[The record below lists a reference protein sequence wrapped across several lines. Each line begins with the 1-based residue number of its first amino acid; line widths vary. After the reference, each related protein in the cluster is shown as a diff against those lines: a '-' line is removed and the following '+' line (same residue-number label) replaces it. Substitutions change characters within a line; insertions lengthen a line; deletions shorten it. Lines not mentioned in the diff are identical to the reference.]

1 MDNKKA
7 IQLKEEAEKYLWKY
21 GGTDDDK
28 RVATDLFMQAISKS
42 SDGTLD
48 NVKLFDCYARLGL
61 SYIDRVEKDDEND
74 FMKTLEAYETAVNL
88 NVPSWM
94 NKSIIISLL
103 INPVRHGFHIKHKDV
118 ERAKKLGALTMDSGC
133 LYQVACYWMSKDD
146 VTEEE
151 VDFALNYFN
160 IIVER
165 RVDYGGCTIAM
176 ALCRIA
182 MIYAYNRDKTAYN
195 FNKACDYF
203 KQSMT
208 TPGFLE
214 SGSNQIPI
222 PFCQYSMFI
231 SRVGDYGFLKEYEN
245 REEAEICK
253 RRHEE
258 LCDKNPRELYFKAGE
273 QYQFH
278 KFAIPEYF
286 DIAERYYNIAMNS
299 NNIKPEAKII
309 LVHYIANIYTNNKEK
324 HIENYYKAIDYHME
338 AINLGLSM
346 DGNKSSIHNVIIGT
360 MQDLLWLLNDS
371 KHFNFDFLYSKS
383 KRVEETRKKI
393 LEMTDK
399 FIQCDFAILNRVIEV
414 FDKINTVQLKK
425 EDKILKDRQK
435 KVLHSSST
443 SEISNKDLDNL
454 IETKRKLALI
464 ENNNILY
471 EYYDGF
477 MRTFVQVYA
486 VSIIIKSGQLSLST
500 DNIGVTISTKLIS
513 LLPLIGEPLSS
524 TSKMIWDYMKSI
536 EMINKAVNVV
546 KFSTTSE
553 QFNELVQEAIIDIID
568 KRKDDLIALHDI
580 SDERSQKWYEKVKTF
595 CDNMK
600 VKIDESVWVQELE
613 TPMQKLGSEDA
624 TKLILEV
631 LSNGKIYQGELA
643 IKIHPDIKKERLI
656 EYAILISI
664 EEKNKK
670 EEEKAKNTEVVDI
683 TSCSYL
689 ENMFKTMKFY

>member
-1 MDNKKA
+1 
-7 IQLKEEAEKYLWKY
+7 
-21 GGTDDDK
+21 
-28 RVATDLFMQAISKS
+28 
-42 SDGTLD
+42 
-48 NVKLFDCYARLGL
+48 
-61 SYIDRVEKDDEND
+61 
-74 FMKTLEAYETAVNL
+74 
-88 NVPSWM
+88 
-94 NKSIIISLL
+94 
-103 INPVRHGFHIKHKDV
+103 
-118 ERAKKLGALTMDSGC
+118 
-133 LYQVACYWMSKDD
+133 
-146 VTEEE
+146 
-151 VDFALNYFN
+151 
-160 IIVER
+160 
-165 RVDYGGCTIAM
+165 
-176 ALCRIA
+176 
-182 MIYAYNRDKTAYN
+182 
-195 FNKACDYF
+195 
-203 KQSMT
+203 
-208 TPGFLE
+208 
-214 SGSNQIPI
+214 
-222 PFCQYSMFI
+222 
-231 SRVGDYGFLKEYEN
+231 
-245 REEAEICK
+245 
-253 RRHEE
+253 
-258 LCDKNPRELYFKAGE
+258 
-273 QYQFH
+273 
-278 KFAIPEYF
+278 
-286 DIAERYYNIAMNS
+286 
-299 NNIKPEAKII
+299 
-309 LVHYIANIYTNNKEK
+309 
-324 HIENYYKAIDYHME
+324 
-338 AINLGLSM
+338 
-346 DGNKSSIHNVIIGT
+346 
-360 MQDLLWLLNDS
+360 
-371 KHFNFDFLYSKS
+371 LYSKS
-383 KRVEETRKKI
+383 KRAEDAKKNI
-393 LEMTDK
+393 SEMTDK

-443 SEISNKDLDNL
+443 SDKDLEDL

-464 ENNNILY
+464 EDNNILY

-536 EMINKAVNVV
+536 DMINKAVNVV

-568 KRKDDLIALHDI
+568 KRKDDLLALHDI
-580 SDERSQKWYEKVKTF
+580 SEERSLKWYEKVKTF

-600 VKIDESVWVQELE
+600 VKIEESVWVQELE

-670 EEEKAKNTEVVDI
+670 EDEDNNKKQKNTEVVDI

-689 ENMFKTMKFY
+689 ETIFRNIKFY

>member
-1 MDNKKA
+1 MDDKNA

-28 RVATDLFMQAISKS
+28 RLATDLFMQAISKK
-42 SDGTLD
+42 TLD

-61 SYIDRVEKDDEND
+61 SYIDRIEKDDEND
-74 FMKTLEAYETAVNL
+74 FAKVLEAYETAVAL

-118 ERAKKLGALTMDSGC
+118 ERAEALGALTMDSGC
-133 LYQVACYWMSKDD
+133 LYQVACQWIGQKDVSD
-146 VTEEE
+146 EEI
-151 VDFALNYFN
+151 DFALDYFH

-165 RVDYGGCTIAM
+165 RVDYGGYTIAM

-182 MIYAYNRDKTAYN
+182 MIYAYNKDKTEDN

-203 KQSMT
+203 KRSMI

-231 SRVGDYGFLKEYEN
+231 SRTGDYGFSKEYEN
-245 REEAEICK
+245 KEEAEIYK
-253 RRHEE
+253 RRCQE
-258 LCDKNPRELYFKAGE
+258 LSDKNPCELYFKAGE

-286 DIAERYYNIAMNS
+286 DTAERYYNIAINS
-299 NNIKPEAKII
+299 TNIRHETKII
-309 LVHYIANIYTNNKEK
+309 LIHYIANIYTNNKEK
-324 HIENYYKAIDYHME
+324 YIENYYKAIDYHME
-338 AINLGLSM
+338 VINLGLSM
-346 DGNKSSIHNVIIGT
+346 DGNKGCIHNVIIGT
-360 MQDLLWLLNDS
+360 MQDLLWLLHDS
-371 KHFNFDFLYSKS
+371 NHFHFNILYSKS
-383 KRVEETRKKI
+383 KRVDESKKNI
-393 LEMTDK
+393 SEMTDK
-399 FIQCDFAILNRVIEV
+399 FIKCDFAILNRVIEV
-414 FDKINTVQLKK
+414 FHKINTVQLKK

-443 SEISNKDLDNL
+443 SNQELDNL
-454 IETKRKLALI
+454 IETKRKLSLI
-464 ENNNILY
+464 EDNNILY

-568 KRKDDLIALHDI
+568 KRKDDLLALHDI
-580 SDERSQKWYEKVKTF
+580 SDERSLKWYEKVKAF

-600 VKIDESVWVQELE
+600 VKIEESVWVQELE

-631 LSNGKIYQGELA
+631 LSNGKIYQGDLA

-664 EEKNKK
+664 EEKNKNEDEK
-670 EEEKAKNTEVVDI
+670 EKEKNTEVVDI

-689 ENMFKTMKFY
+689 ENMFRTMKFY

>member
-1 MDNKKA
+1 MDDKNG

-21 GGTDDDK
+21 GGTDDDR
-28 RVATDLFMQAISKS
+28 RVATDLFMQAISKK
-42 SDGTLD
+42 TLD

-61 SYIDRVEKDDEND
+61 SYIDRTEKDDEND
-74 FMKTLEAYETAVNL
+74 FAKVLEAYETAVAL

-118 ERAKKLGALTMDSGC
+118 EKAKKLGALTMDSGC
-133 LYQVACYWMSKDD
+133 LYQVACHWMGQKDISD
-146 VTEEE
+146 EE
-151 VDFALNYFN
+151 VDFALDYFH

-165 RVDYGGCTIAM
+165 GVDYGGYTIAM

-182 MIYAYNRDKTAYN
+182 MIYAYNKDKTADN

-203 KQSMT
+203 KKSMT
-208 TPGFLE
+208 TVGFLE
-214 SGSNQIPI
+214 SGSDQIPI

-231 SRVGDYGFLKEYEN
+231 SRAGDYGFPKEYEN
-245 REEAEICK
+245 REEAEIYK

-286 DIAERYYNIAMNS
+286 DTAERYYNIAMNS
-299 NNIKPEAKII
+299 YNIRPETKII
-309 LVHYIANIYTNNKEK
+309 LTHYIANIYTNNKDK
-324 HIENYYKAIDYHME
+324 QIENYYKAIDYHME
-338 AINLGLSM
+338 TINLSLSM
-346 DGNKSSIHNVIIGT
+346 NGNKGSIYNVTIT
-360 MQDLLWLLNDS
+360 SMQDLLWLLYDS
-371 KHFNFDFLYSKS
+371 NHFHFNILYSKS
-383 KRVEETRKKI
+383 KRAEEVRKNI
-393 LEMTDK
+393 LEMEDK

-443 SEISNKDLDNL
+443 SNKELDNL

-536 EMINKAVNVV
+536 DMINKAVNVV

-580 SDERSQKWYEKVKTF
+580 SDERSLKWYEKVKTF

-600 VKIDESVWVQELE
+600 VKIEESVWVQELE

-670 EEEKAKNTEVVDI
+670 EKEDNKEKATEVVDI

-689 ENMFKTMKFY
+689 ETMFRNMKFH

>member
-1 MDNKKA
+1 MDDKNA

-21 GGTDDDK
+21 GGTDDDR
-28 RVATDLFMQAISKS
+28 RVATDLFMQAISKK
-42 SDGTLD
+42 TLD

-61 SYIDRVEKDDEND
+61 SYIDRIEKDDEND
-74 FMKTLEAYETAVNL
+74 FAKVLEAYEMAVAL

-103 INPVRHGFHIKHKDV
+103 INPARHGFHIKHKDV
-118 ERAKKLGALTMDSGC
+118 EKAKKLGALTMDSGC
-133 LYQVACYWMSKDD
+133 LYQVACHWMGQKDD
-146 VTEEE
+146 ITEEE
-151 VDFALNYFN
+151 VDFALDYFH

-165 RVDYGGCTIAM
+165 GADYGGYTIAM

-182 MIYAYNRDKTAYN
+182 MIYAYNKDKTADN

-208 TPGFLE
+208 TVGFLE
-214 SGSNQIPI
+214 SGSDQIPI

-231 SRVGDYGFLKEYEN
+231 SRAGDYGFPKEYEN
-245 REEAEICK
+245 REEGEIYK

-286 DIAERYYNIAMNS
+286 DTAERYYNIAMNS
-299 NNIKPEAKII
+299 YNIRPETKII
-309 LVHYIANIYTNNKEK
+309 LTHYIANIYTNNKDK
-324 HIENYYKAIDYHME
+324 QIENYYKAIDYHME
-338 AINLGLSM
+338 TINLSLSM
-346 DGNKSSIHNVIIGT
+346 NGNKGSIYNVIIGT
-360 MQDLLWLLNDS
+360 MQDLLWLLYDS
-371 KHFNFDFLYSKS
+371 NHFHFNILYLKS
-383 KRVEETRKKI
+383 KRAEEVRKNI
-393 LEMTDK
+393 LEMEDK

-435 KVLHSSST
+435 KVLHLSST
-443 SEISNKDLDNL
+443 SNQELDNL

-536 EMINKAVNVV
+536 DMINKAVNVV

-580 SDERSQKWYEKVKTF
+580 SDERSLKWYEKVKTF

-600 VKIDESVWVQELE
+600 VKIEESVWVQELE

-670 EEEKAKNTEVVDI
+670 EDNTEKETEVVDI

-689 ENMFKTMKFY
+689 ETMFRNMKFY